1 MTRARTSQKAA
12 RLADSVFPR
21 WTRLAVQ
28 HQAVNLGQGFPDF
41 DCDARLQS
49 LVDTV
54 LDTLV
59 DAGEVIRTPEELMTS
74 MLEYAAP
81 SYWRV
86 KPLAS
91 IGIHADDYDDTQL
104 AVAPDRVYG
113 LLTHPSAPALP
124 AVLAFSET
132 KSKTG
137 RELLTA
143 YNVGVEV
150 ECKIA
155 EAIFP
160 RHYEDGFH
168 STGTSGVF
176 GSVAAAVKLL
186 GYDRAH
192 VITALSIGA
201 SEAAGLRENFGT
213 MTKPFHAGNAA
224 RGGVTSAMLVKRGYK
239 AATTGLE
246 GRFGFMHAFSG
257 GQGENVNTPL
267 ERLGKQFYLE
277 EPGLNIKKYPCCGS
291 THTPLDAF
299 FELARDKKI
308 HPQDVESVE
317 VLVDFD
323 PPRSLIHND
332 PHTALEGKFSIQ
344 YALAAALVDHKV
356 GLAQFQD
363 DAQVMRPEIR
373 ALMPKI
379 KMRRN
384 PGHEGKPSWGEAYNE
399 LQITLKNGKVLTQGQ
414 PRDFVGPVIGVT
426 SEGMD
431 MKFRDCAARTL
442 TPSKVDESLDILH
455 KLEDQAS
462 VRALMDAVSGR

>member
-1 MTRARTSQKAA
+1 MGLTLEIARYITNAQFDDFSSKAKFAA
-12 RLADSVFPR
+12 RHGITDFMACALAGASDELTSI
-21 WTRLAVQ
+21 
-28 HQAVNLGQGFPDF
+28 
-41 DCDARLQS
+41 
-49 LVDTV
+49 LVDFS
-54 LDTLV
+54 LENN
-59 DAGEVIRTPEELMTS
+59 AGN
-74 MLEYAAP
+74 AATI
-81 SYWRV
+81 
-86 KPLAS
+86 
-91 IGIHADDYDDTQL
+91 IGRNMKSSAPAAALINGAMGHALDYDDISW
-104 AVAPDRVYG
+104 PFMG
-113 LLTHPSAPALP
+113 HPSVVCLPPAL
-124 AVLAFSET
+124 AIGEMVNASGREVMLAYMIAFEVGCAT
-132 KSKTG
+132 KSGMSVAYADELGWHPTAPTG
-137 RELLTA
+137 TLAAAAAAAHLLKL
-143 YNVGVEV
+143 NEV
-150 ECKIA
+150 ETA
-155 EAIFP
+155 M
-160 RHYEDGFH
+160 
-168 STGTSGVF
+168 
-176 GSVAAAVKLL
+176 
-186 GYDRAH
+186 
-192 VITALSIGA
+192 ALSLAATHA
-201 SEAAGLRENFGT
+201 SGLRENFGT